1 MTSQSKINTKSKQL
15 MFKAS
20 QDYNSQMQSTM
31 PCEEIIVTNEKYPD
45 YLFLVHKNM
54 IFERGSIADSSYNVY
69 SFDKEGNYVRKE
81 DMDRTFFRNM
91 KVLKKL

>member
-1 MTSQSKINTKSKQL
+1 
-15 MFKAS
+15 
-20 QDYNSQMQSTM
+20 
-31 PCEEIIVTNEKYPD
+31 
-45 YLFLVHKNM
+45 M
-54 IFERGSIADSSYNVY
+54 IFERGSIADSSYDVY